1 MSTANESNQG
11 VEQSWQLTSL
21 LCSNHLRTLAAILAI
36 VLILFDGVA
45 LYRAIQGNPY
55 PYWKTTIDFGSYLRA
70 STSFVNGEDI
80 YAYQPCPCNLLYGT
94 REIHDQYPYPPFFA
108 ALLIPLTVAGD
119 IAARYL
125 WLCISLACIIG
136 SLILLLR
143 GFGARI
149 SWHWIALAFAIICM
163 SRIGRNDL
171 YHGQVNFLLMFLI
184 ALGLWCYS
192 KGKHTAAG
200 IVLGV
205 AFVIKPFL
213 GIILIYFLWRR
224 QWRTAFTSAL
234 TGCILLILSFVP
246 LVLTQGLS
254 IVQRWLTTSAYFT
267 SGAVAARPDNYSL
280 NGLLLRL
287 FNTNYFTTPLFE
299 NAALTRILSV
309 VLIVFLFVIFALA
322 LLPQRRWPT
331 ALRETPALLLAEVGL
346 LVGLTMAYGP
356 MTERDHFFMLV
367 PGFAGVILLAQQR
380 HADQALSK
388 LWWFVITGW
397 AIFFALQTSPVKLNL
412 GVAPAETW
420 SRLAGLGILWTGE
433 VGMMLLLITILLAY
447 ALRREH
453 TS

>member
-1 MSTANESNQG
+1 MSTANESSQG
-11 VEQSWQLTSL
+11 LEQAWQLTNL
-21 LCSNHLRTLAAILAI
+21 LRSSHLRTLAAMLAI
-36 VLILFDGVA
+36 LLILLDSVA

-55 PYWKTTIDFGSYLRA
+55 PFWKTNTDFGGYLRA
-70 STSFVNGEDI
+70 STSFMNGEDI

-108 ALLIPLTVAGD
+108 ALLIPLTVTGD
-119 IAARYL
+119 AAARYL
-125 WLCISLACIIG
+125 WLCISLGCIIG
-136 SLILLLR
+136 SLMLLLR
-143 GFGARI
+143 GFGTRI
-149 SWHWIALAFAIICM
+149 SWHWIALAFAVICM
-163 SRIGRNDL
+163 SRIGRSDL

-184 ALGLWCYS
+184 VLGLWCYS

-234 TGCILLILSFVP
+234 TGGILLILSFVP

-254 IVQRWLTTSAYFT
+254 IVQRWLTTSAYYT

-299 NAALTRILSV
+299 SASLTRILSV
-309 VLIVFLFVIFALA
+309 LLIVFLFGTFSLA
-322 LLPQRRWPT
+322 LLPQQRWPA

-346 LVGLTMAYGP
+346 LVGLTMTYGP
-356 MTERDHFFMLV
+356 MTERDHFFLLTPGLV
-367 PGFAGVILLAQQR
+367 GVILLAQQR
-380 HADQALSK
+380 HVNQALSK
-388 LWWFVITGW
+388 LWCCVIAGW
-397 AIFFALQTSPVKLNL
+397 TIFFALQTSPVKLNL

-420 SRLAGLGILWTGE
+420 SRLAGSGILWTGE
-433 VGMMLLLITILLAY
+433 VGMMLLLITVLLAY

>member
-1 MSTANESNQG
+1 MSTANEANQRL
-11 VEQSWQLTSL
+11 EQSWQLTSL
-21 LCSNHLRTLAAILAI
+21 LRSSHLRTVAAILAML
-36 VLILFDGVA
+36 LILFDGIA

-55 PYWKTTIDFGSYLRA
+55 PYWKTNTDFGGYLRA
-70 STSFVNGEDI
+70 STSFVHGEDI

-108 ALLIPLTVAGD
+108 ALLIPFTFAGD

-125 WLCISLACIIG
+125 WLCVSLGCIIG

-143 GFGARI
+143 GFGTRI
-149 SWHWIALAFAIICM
+149 SWPWIALAFAIICM
-163 SRIGRNDL
+163 SRIGRSDL
-171 YHGQVNFLLMFLI
+171 YHGQVNFLLMFLV

-213 GIILIYFLWRR
+213 GIILLYFLWRR

-234 TGCILLILSFVP
+234 TGGILLILSFVP

-254 IVQRWLTTSAYFT
+254 IVQSWLTTSAYYT

-287 FNTNYFTTPLFE
+287 FNPNYFSTPLFE
-299 NAALTRILSV
+299 NAALTHILSM
-309 VLIVFLFVIFALA
+309 VLIVFLFVTFAVA
-322 LLPQRRWPT
+322 LLPQRLWPT
-331 ALRETPALLLAEVGL
+331 TLRETPSILLAEVGL
-346 LVGLTMAYGP
+346 LVGLTMTYGP
-356 MTERDHFFMLV
+356 MTERDHFFMLI
-367 PGFAGVILLAQQR
+367 PGLVGVILLAQQR
-380 HADQALSK
+380 HVNQALNK
-388 LWWFVITGW
+388 IWWCVTAGW
-397 AIFFALQTSPVKLNL
+397 ALFFALQASPVKLSL
-412 GVAPAETW
+412 GVTPAETW
-420 SRLAGLGILWTGE
+420 SRLAGPGILWTGE
-433 VGMMLLLITILLAY
+433 VGLLLLLITVLLAY
-447 ALRREH
+447 ALRREY